1 MREIVGREALD
12 ASVRFAVFSVAYAAF
27 IYRGQSTATLLGGY
41 GSRGSAGSPAVTLW
55 IGLSSGVEEA
65 AVPRQQVYMWMQ
77 CILQW
82 LLTKWCPSTRLETRT
97 KESTMCASI
106 WEVNSNAQ

>member
-65 AVPRQQVYMWMQ
+65 AVPRQQVSMVLVHVDAMHTAVVVDEMVS
-77 CILQW
+77 ID
-82 LLTKWCPSTRLETRT
+82 PS
-97 KESTMCASI
+97 
-106 WEVNSNAQ
+106 